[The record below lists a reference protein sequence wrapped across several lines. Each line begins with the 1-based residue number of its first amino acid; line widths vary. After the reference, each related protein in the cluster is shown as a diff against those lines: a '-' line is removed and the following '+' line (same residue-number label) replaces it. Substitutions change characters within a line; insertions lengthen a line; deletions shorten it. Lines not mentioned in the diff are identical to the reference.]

1 MAAMKRDRNPIHYDR
16 AAYFYLLPALVL
28 LAVFTVYPVINT
40 LITSVKL
47 DYRFLTGA
55 FKGFSAG
62 HYLEILRDKTFQRAC
77 FNTAF
82 VAFVCA
88 PASLITALATALL
101 LNSIKKFRNFLTT
114 LYYLPQVT
122 NIIAAGMVFALLFN
136 TNFGFIN
143 LVLSWFDIDP
153 VPWIS
158 GVGIAGSADLYTR
171 SYIRCLFILFVYS
184 LWQGLSLKVILFLS
198 GLQSINLQYY
208 QAAQIDGTS
217 QWNILRKITFP
228 LLSPVTMYVLITSV
242 ITALKSYASVVALF
256 GDAYGP
262 IGDNSKMMITIV
274 GYIIDSLDDY
284 LSPGAI
290 SKASAAAFILLL
302 IIVILTAVQFYF
314 SKKWVHYK

>member
-1 MAAMKRDRNPIHYDR
+1 MAAMKRDRNPLSDDR
-16 AAYFYLLPALVL
+16 KAYFYLLPAFVL
-28 LAVFTVYPVINT
+28 LVIFTVYPVINT
-40 LITSVKL
+40 IITSVKL
-47 DYRFLTGA
+47 DYRFLTGVYN
-55 FKGFSAG
+55 GFSFG
-62 HYLEILRDKTFQRAC
+62 HYLDILRDKTFQRAC
-77 FNTAF
+77 LNTAF
-82 VAFVCA
+82 IAFICV
-88 PASLITALATALL
+88 PASLITALVTALL
-101 LNSIKKFRNFLTT
+101 LNSIKALRNFLTT

-122 NIIAAGMVFALLFN
+122 NIIAAGMVFALLFH
-136 TNFGFIN
+136 TNSGFIN
-143 LVLSWFDIDP
+143 LVLGWFGMDP

-171 SYIRCLFILFVYS
+171 SYIRCLFILFIYS

-198 GLQSINLQYY
+198 GLQNINPQYR
-208 QAAQIDGTS
+208 QAAEIDGTS
-217 QWNILRKITFP
+217 QWNIFRKITFP

-256 GDAYGP
+256 GDSYGP

-274 GYIIDSLDDY
+274 GYIIDSLGDY

-302 IIVILTAVQFYF
+302 IIVILTALQFYF